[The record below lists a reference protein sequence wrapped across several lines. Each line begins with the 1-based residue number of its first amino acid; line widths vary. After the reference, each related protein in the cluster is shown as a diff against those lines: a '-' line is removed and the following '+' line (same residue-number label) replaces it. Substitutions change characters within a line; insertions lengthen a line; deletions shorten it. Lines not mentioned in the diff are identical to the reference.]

1 MESKQMTEE
10 IEKEIERFE
19 SGKRPSG
26 ADSGDAQLYS
36 KAACLYD
43 RINLSVSFGNGYSY
57 RREEISALDIAPGAR
72 VLDIGSGTGI
82 LARAAMDS
90 TGSTG
95 RVVALD
101 PCREMLEIARAS
113 GVRETVVGS
122 VDDIPFEDETFDVVT
137 AGYSLRYAR
146 KIEHGLAQIRSVLKP
161 GGRVLILEIT
171 PPRNPVLR
179 ALTRAY
185 ILVGARAIALLATR
199 SLTSQRL
206 LGHLWNE
213 IRTTPQP
220 KEFTETL
227 RAAGFDRCTC
237 RRKYGMLTAYTAVK
251 SSDS

>member
-1 MESKQMTEE
+1 MTEE
-10 IEKEIERFE
+10 TEKRLERIDVDE
-19 SGKRPSG
+19 RPGG

-36 KAACLYD
+36 EAASLYD

-57 RREEISALDIAPGAR
+57 RREEVSALDIAPGAR

-90 TGSTG
+90 AGSTG

-113 GVRETVVGS
+113 GVGETVVGS
-122 VDDIPFEDETFDVVT
+122 VDDIPFEDDTFDVVT

-146 KIEHGLAQIRSVLKP
+146 GIEHGLDQIRGVLKP
-161 GGRVLILEIT
+161 GGKVLILEIT
-171 PPRNPVLR
+171 PPRNRVLR

-185 ILVGARAIALLATR
+185 ILIGARAIALLATR

-220 KEFTETL
+220 KEFTERL
-227 RAAGFDRCTC
+227 RAAGFERCAC

-251 SSDS
+251 SSDT

>member
-1 MESKQMTEE
+1 MTEE
-10 IEKEIERFE
+10 TEKRLERIDIDE
-19 SGKRPSG
+19 RTSG
-26 ADSGDAQLYS
+26 ADSGDAKLYS
-36 KAACLYD
+36 EAASLYD

-90 TGSTG
+90 TGTTG

-101 PCREMLEIARAS
+101 PCREMLEIARTS
-113 GVRETVVGS
+113 GVTETVVGS
-122 VDDIPFEDETFDVVT
+122 VDDIPFEDDTFDVVT

-146 KIEHGLAQIRSVLKP
+146 EIEHGLAQIRGVLKP

-171 PPRNPVLR
+171 PPRNKVLR
-179 ALTRAY
+179 TLTRAY

-220 KEFTETL
+220 NEFTEML
-227 RAAGFDRCTC
+227 RAAGFERCAC

-251 SSDS
+251 SSDT

>member
-1 MESKQMTEE
+1 
-10 IEKEIERFE
+10 
-19 SGKRPSG
+19 
-26 ADSGDAQLYS
+26 
-36 KAACLYD
+36 
-43 RINLSVSFGNGYSY
+43 
-57 RREEISALDIAPGAR
+57 
-72 VLDIGSGTGI
+72 
-82 LARAAMDS
+82 
-90 TGSTG
+90 
-95 RVVALD
+95 
-101 PCREMLEIARAS
+101 
-113 GVRETVVGS
+113 
-122 VDDIPFEDETFDVVT
+122 VT

-146 KIEHGLAQIRSVLKP
+146 EIEHGLAQIRSVLKP

-227 RAAGFDRCTC
+227 RAAGFDQCTC
-237 RRKYGMLTAYTAVK
+237 RKKYGMLTAYTAVK
-251 SSDS
+251 SSDL